1 MDIVDDVDPRSGVA
15 FMDVTGAHPVIRL
28 PRNES
33 LRILPKS
40 GMMNIYDTLVAC
52 EMLGKKSL
60 KRGDDRKIYGDG
72 LFGGSPMYSSV
83 GVQVSRMGGVL
94 DRTKC
99 FSELS
104 DKHWSGLTKMTRR
117 AEAAVESFA
126 DCSVIRQLLF
136 AKRIVP
142 FKTMSAPNNNRH
154 RTKYFGAIAFGVNI
168 FLRCHTD
175 EDFTVSVTQ
184 VFLKGCDQYR
194 AGDKVVAFFCF
205 PTLGVAIPMRPG
217 DYVVFDAT
225 IPHCIS
231 SRCHDSDEI
240 MCVSFY
246 LKSLVVGMNDNS
258 MPLSRD
264 QMDMSSFH
272 DNLEANTAS

>member
-1 MDIVDDVDPRSGVA
+1 MAIVDNVDPRSGVA
-15 FMDVTGAHPVIRL
+15 FMNASGDHPVIRL
-28 PRNES
+28 PRKDS

-40 GMMNIYDTLVAC
+40 GMMNIYDTLVAS
-52 EMLGKKSL
+52 EMLAKKSL
-60 KRGDDRKIYGDG
+60 ERGEERRIYGDG
-72 LFGGSPMYSSV
+72 LFGGSPKYSSV

-99 FSELS
+99 FSKLS
-104 DKHWSGLTKMTRR
+104 DQHWSGLTKMARR

-126 DCSVIRQLLF
+126 DCSVIRQLLA

-154 RTKYFGAIAFGVNI
+154 RVKYFGAIAFGINI
-168 FLRCHTD
+168 FLRCHSD
-175 EDFTVSVTQ
+175 DDFTVSVTQ

-194 AGDKVVAFFCF
+194 VGDKVVAFFCF

-217 DYVVFDAT
+217 DFVIFDAT

-231 SRCHDSDEI
+231 SRCHASDEI

-258 MPLSRD
+258 IPLSTD
-264 QMDMSSFH
+264 QMDLSSLH
-272 DNLEANTAS
+272 DNLEARTAS